1 MKTLDALI
9 VIFNKN
15 FVQQESFMNE
25 ILSSM
30 TVRNKPY
37 RSWVS
42 DGTKIKSFVKED
54 SQNPQVYTPMA
65 FINFQTM
72 LGDKFESS
80 NIEVATFQGTQGIKG
95 VILSH
100 WSDKD
105 QKSSVETQKTNILAK
120 TSQILGIL
128 SLPAS
133 VFGIVGITLGS
144 IAFITGLIGGRQ
156 IKKNMNVQKGE
167 RMALIGK
174 ILGGMSVLFGLLVT
188 WALYT

>member
-9 VIFNKN
+9 VIFNKD
-15 FVQQESFMNE
+15 FVQQENFMNE

-42 DGTKIKSFVKED
+42 DKTKIKSFVKED
-54 SQNPQVYTPMA
+54 SQNPHVYTAMA

-80 NIEVATFQGTQGIKG
+80 NIEVATFQGTEGIKG

-100 WSDKD
+100 WSGKD
-105 QKSSVETQKTNILAK
+105 E
-120 TSQILGIL
+120 
-128 SLPAS
+128 
-133 VFGIVGITLGS
+133 
-144 IAFITGLIGGRQ
+144 
-156 IKKNMNVQKGE
+156 
-167 RMALIGK
+167 
-174 ILGGMSVLFGLLVT
+174 
-188 WALYT
+188 